1 MHCCF
6 FKETTIAMSLRQTS
20 RAKRPSFSGVLVF
33 ILAFSF
39 CLAQVA
45 LAQSVQHS
53 SNDDAPITESTLTAP
68 ADDPQQSAQTTGEIS
83 GTIVDQA
90 GALATGAQVQL
101 TRPGQTQPQ
110 QVLSGD
116 NGQFAFGNVAPGPF
130 QITVTAPGFDSKT
143 FSGTLNPGQVF
154 IVPQI
159 ILPVAAATTEVKVGV
174 STEEVAEA
182 EVQEQYK
189 QKVLG
194 FIPNYYATYVDHP
207 APLPTRL
214 KYQLAWKSVTN
225 PVTFLGVAMLAGIYQ
240 AGDQLS
246 GYGQGMSGY
255 GDRLGAAYGDVFLG
269 TFIDSAIFPTLFH
282 QDPRYWYKGTGT
294 VKSRLVY
301 ALENAIICRGDNG
314 KRQFNYSAVV
324 GSFVTSGISYTY
336 YPAANRG
343 GGLLVES
350 ALIRVAEGSL
360 AGVFQE
366 FVVKKLTPHLK
377 KNQAAQ
383 QP

>member
-1 MHCCF
+1 M
-6 FKETTIAMSLRQTS
+6 
-20 RAKRPSFSGVLVF
+20 
-33 ILAFSF
+33 
-39 CLAQVA
+39 A

-53 SNDDAPITESTLTAP
+53 SNDDVTTTAATLRAPG
-68 ADDPQQSAQTTGEIS
+68 DDPQQAAQTNGQIS

-90 GALATGAQVQL
+90 GALASGAQVQL
-101 TRPGQTQPQ
+101 TRPGQKQSQ
-110 QVLSGD
+110 QVVSGD
-116 NGQFAFGNVAPGPF
+116 DGQFSFGNVAPGPF

-143 FSGTLNPGQVF
+143 FDGTLSAGQAF

-159 ILPVAAATTEVKVGV
+159 VLPVAAATTEVKVGV
-174 STEEVAEA
+174 STEEVAEE
-182 EVQEQYK
+182 EVKEQYQ

-194 FIPNYYATYVDHP
+194 FIPNYYATYVEHP
-207 APLPTRL
+207 APLPPRL

-269 TFIDSAIFPTLFH
+269 TFIDSAIFPSLFH
-282 QDPRYWYKGTGT
+282 QDPRYFYKGTGT

-301 ALENAIICRGDNG
+301 ALENAVICRGDNG
-314 KRQFNYSAVV
+314 KRQFNYSAVL
-324 GSFVTSGISYTY
+324 GSFVTSAISYTY

-350 ALIRVAEGSL
+350 ALVRVAEGSL

-377 KNQAAQ
+377 NRQAAQ

>member
-1 MHCCF
+1 MITPVL
-6 FKETTIAMSLRQTS
+6 KETTNQMPLRQTS
-20 RAKRPSFSGVLVF
+20 RALCPSFSGVLLS
-33 ILAFSF
+33 ILAFLF
-39 CLAQVA
+39 CLTQLA

-53 SNDDAPITESTLTAP
+53 PIDEASNTSP
-68 ADDPQQSAQTTGEIS
+68 AVAAVGDDPQQAAQANGVIS
-83 GTIVDQA
+83 GTVVDQA
-90 GALATGAQVQL
+90 GALAAGAQVQL
-101 TRPGQTQPQ
+101 ARPGQSQSR

-116 NGQFAFGNVAPGPF
+116 DGQFSFGNVTPGPF

-143 FSGTLNPGQVF
+143 FDGTLTAGQAF

-159 ILPVAAATTEVKVGV
+159 VLPVAAATTDVRVGV

-194 FIPNYYATYVDHP
+194 FIPNYYATYVDNP
-207 APLPTRL
+207 APLPTHL
-214 KYQLAWKSVTN
+214 KFQLAWKSVTN

-246 GYGQGMSGY
+246 GYGQGAAGY
-255 GDRLGAAYGDVFLG
+255 GDRVGAAYGDVFIG

-282 QDPRYWYKGTGT
+282 QDPRYVYKGTGT
-294 VKSRLVY
+294 KKSRLVY
-301 ALENAIICRGDNG
+301 ALENAVICRGDNG

-343 GGLLVES
+343 GGLMAES
-350 ALIRVAEGSL
+350 ALIRIAEGSL

-366 FVVKKLTPHLK
+366 FVVKKLTPHL
-377 KNQAAQ
+377 QHQAQ